1 MGGSVF
7 IRLYG
12 LYIIFR
18 LFFFFF
24 VGMEFT
30 ALKGCGVELIHSHYG
45 VIA

>member
-18 LFFFFF
+18 LFFFLL
-24 VGMEFT
+24 VWS
-30 ALKGCGVELIHSHYG
+30 LLRSKGVELN
-45 VIA
+45 

>member
-24 VGMEFT
+24 LLVWS
-30 ALKGCGVELIHSHYG
+30 LLRSKGVELN
-45 VIA
+45 

>member
-18 LFFFFF
+18 LFFFFLL
-24 VGMEFT
+24 VWS
-30 ALKGCGVELIHSHYG
+30 LLRSKGVELN
-45 VIA
+45 